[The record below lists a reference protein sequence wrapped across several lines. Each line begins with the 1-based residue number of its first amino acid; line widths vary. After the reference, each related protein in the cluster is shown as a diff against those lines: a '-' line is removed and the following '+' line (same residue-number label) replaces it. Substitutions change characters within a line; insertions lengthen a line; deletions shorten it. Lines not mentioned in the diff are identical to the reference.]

1 MKVKILILVFWLFC
15 SLHSFGQENAYY
27 NQTELGILIGNPLE
41 NWSGENKNRVDFS
54 MITFHGVKFSKHHAV
69 GFSLGYDRYEEVSII
84 PIALGWRGFLG
95 KENRPQLIGGF
106 DIGGGSAI
114 LEEKVETE
122 WYESYYQGGVMF
134 SPSLGVRLPAKKG
147 KTALT
152 MSLAYKRQD
161 LSYFIRN
168 FEFNPTPRP
177 FSSTT
182 LPPGFNSV
190 SETSFFF
197 HSLAVRMGFIF

>member
-1 MKVKILILVFWLFC
+1 MKVKCLILGFLVFCFQP
-15 SLHSFGQENAYY
+15 SFGQENSYY

-54 MITFHGVKFSKHHAV
+54 LITFHGIKFSKHHAV
-69 GFSLGYDRYEEVSII
+69 GFSLGFDRYESVSII

-95 KENRPQLIGGF
+95 KENRPQVIAGF

-114 LEEKVETE
+114 LEKKEKTE
-122 WYESYYQGGVMF
+122 WYEAYYEGGTMV
-134 SPSLGVRLPAKKG
+134 SPSLGAKFPAKTG
-147 KTALT
+147 NTALT
-152 MSLAYKRQD
+152 ISVAYKRQD

-168 FEFNPTPRP
+168 YEFSPTPRP
-177 FSSTT
+177 FSSTS
-182 LPPGFNSV
+182 LPPGFNSI
-190 SETSFFF
+190 SETSYLF

>member
-1 MKVKILILVFWLFC
+1 MKVKFLILSFLVFCFQP
-15 SLHSFGQENAYY
+15 SFGQENSYY

-54 MITFHGVKFSKHHAV
+54 LITFHGVKFSKHHAV
-69 GFSLGYDRYEEVSII
+69 GFSLGFDRYESVSII

-95 KENRPQLIGGF
+95 KENRPQLIGGL

-114 LEEKVETE
+114 LEKKEKNE
-122 WYESYYQGGVMF
+122 WYEAYYEGGIMV
-134 SPSLGVRLPAKKG
+134 SPSLGAKFPAKNG
-147 KTALT
+147 RTALT

-168 FEFNPTPRP
+168 YEVGPTPRP
-177 FSSTT
+177 FSSTS
-182 LPPGFNSV
+182 LPPGFNSI
-190 SETSFFF
+190 SETSYLF